1 MSVQEVAAKRSWKQ
15 LSDCVNALL
24 GWRGMKLKTLLLKIR
39 AQKQIVKIFKTMIW
53 RTELLFVPVLHLV
66 YTQIS

>member
-15 LSDCVNALL
+15 LSDCVNVLL

-39 AQKQIVKIFKTMIW
+39 AQKDSKNI
-53 RTELLFVPVLHLV
+53 
-66 YTQIS
+66 